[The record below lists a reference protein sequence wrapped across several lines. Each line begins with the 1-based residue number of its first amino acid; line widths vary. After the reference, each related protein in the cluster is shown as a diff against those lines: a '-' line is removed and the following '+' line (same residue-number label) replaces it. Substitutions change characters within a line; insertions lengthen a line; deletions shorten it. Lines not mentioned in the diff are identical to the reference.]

1 MDKLITL
8 CTAAD
13 VTPAVVE
20 AAMKCAE
27 AALGNNRHVDWERAY
42 QMLESQYGFFVDE
55 MDSPADRKIRRAW
68 SKLQAESRRWWCA
81 EPGVPCT
88 ADDPCSDLCGWVR

>member
-13 VTPAVVE
+13 VTPAVIE
-20 AAMKCAE
+20 AAMECAE
-27 AALGNNRHVDWERAY
+27 AAYGLGNRHVDWERAY
-42 QMLESQYGFFVDE
+42 EMLESRYGFFVDE

-68 SKLQAESRRWWCA
+68 SKLQAEES
-81 EPGVPCT
+81 
-88 ADDPCSDLCGWVR
+88 